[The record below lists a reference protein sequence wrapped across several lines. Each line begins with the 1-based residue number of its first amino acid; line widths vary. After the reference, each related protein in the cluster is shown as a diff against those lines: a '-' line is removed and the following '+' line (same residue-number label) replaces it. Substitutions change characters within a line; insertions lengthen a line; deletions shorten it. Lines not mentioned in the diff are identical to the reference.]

1 MPRVMIRTACEYA
14 LERPDGDLMTNLI
27 CRRSILLGLDC
38 QHEAGGTCRHRS
50 KEASCPSG
58 ELCLALRTVVQE
70 KVNEARAQPC
80 CRKSLARLRR
90 GTGPYSTRPPGNL
103 MCMDNTE
110 HDLSLFV
117 SCRADLTGR
126 YSPIGYTAAGTP
138 YYGSDSGFYL
148 FHDPSC
154 DGTEDQAAR
163 WVLDVDAP
171 STEAFQDLD
180 QDGKCA
186 YQARLNGGNTSAP
199 PSTALWTVFCGGS
212 WQEEEVLVTEDRGNH
227 YQQECFQAGACRDG
241 GSTPCEWCGLHQG
254 QRLFCCS
261 ASDENPEHANC
272 FGTPG
277 LDSGASFRC
286 VTTTTTTP
294 AADRYLSGCGSHCED
309 GSPCAWCGLHDQKE
323 MFCCSEKEYSFDQA
337 CRKADWSSRRD
348 ASGQP
353 VCVPQTP
360 PHKAFAQESTSSGV
374 LMASVL
380 TAAILLVLLVVG
392 ISFILRRSTRRQ
404 EEELQQR
411 VRAKKEKKST
421 PLSRKGLSGDSGDPE
436 IGSSSFA
443 STVPVPAA
451 PAMLEAAS
459 DGFPLSL

>member
-1 MPRVMIRTACEYA
+1 M
-14 LERPDGDLMTNLI
+14 NLVL
-27 CRRSILLGLDC
+27 SHVAGSLLLGF
-38 QHEAGGTCRHRS
+38 G
-50 KEASCPSG
+50 
-58 ELCLALRTVVQE
+58 V
-70 KVNEARAQPC
+70 AQ
-80 CRKSLARLRR
+80 
-90 GTGPYSTRPPGNL
+90 
-103 MCMDNTE
+103 E

-126 YSPIGYTAAGTP
+126 YSPVGYTAAGTP

-186 YQARLNGGNTSAP
+186 YQARLNGGNASAP

-227 YQQECFQAGACRDG
+227 YQQECFEAGACRDG

-261 ASDENPEHANC
+261 ASDENPEYANC
-272 FGTPG
+272 SRTPE
-277 LDSGASFRC
+277 LDFGASFRC

-323 MFCCSEKEYSFDQA
+323 MFCCSEKEYSVDQA
-337 CRKADWSSRRD
+337 CRKADWSSRGD

-360 PHKAFAQESTSSGV
+360 PHKAFAEESTSSGV

-392 ISFILRRSTRRQ
+392 ISFILRRSTKRQ

-421 PLSRKGLSGDSGDPE
+421 PSRKGLSGDSGDPE

-443 STVPVPAA
+443 STVPVPVA

>member
-1 MPRVMIRTACEYA
+1 MKLVPSHVA
-14 LERPDGDLMTNLI
+14 G
-27 CRRSILLGLDC
+27 SLLLFFGM
-38 QHEAGGTCRHRS
+38 
-50 KEASCPSG
+50 
-58 ELCLALRTVVQE
+58 
-70 KVNEARAQPC
+70 AQ
-80 CRKSLARLRR
+80 
-90 GTGPYSTRPPGNL
+90 
-103 MCMDNTE
+103 E

-186 YQARLNGGNTSAP
+186 YQARLNGGNASAP
-199 PSTALWTVFCGGS
+199 PSTAQWTVFCRGG
-212 WQEEEVLVTEDRGNH
+212 WQEVEVLVTEDRGDH

-241 GSTPCEWCGLHQG
+241 GSVPCEWCGLHQG

-261 ASDENPEHANC
+261 ASDENPEEANC

-294 AADRYLSGCGSHCED
+294 AADRYLSGCGAHCQD
-309 GSPCAWCGLHDQKE
+309 GSPCAWCGLHEQKE
-323 MFCCSEKEYSFDQA
+323 MFCCSDKEYSDDQA

-353 VCVPQTP
+353 LCVPQMP
-360 PHKAFAQESTSSGV
+360 PQKAFAQESTSSGV

-392 ISFILRRSTRRQ
+392 ISFMLRRSTRRQ

-411 VRAKKEKKST
+411 VRAKKEKST
-421 PLSRKGLSGDSGDPE
+421 PSSRKGLSGDDGDPE
-436 IGSSSFA
+436 IGSTSFA
-443 STVPVPAA
+443 STVPVPVPA
-451 PAMLEAAS
+451 PEAAS
-459 DGFPLSL
+459 DGFRCSL